1 MTRRANR
8 GRLALHLRKPPMPKP
23 TIALLAALLPAAA
36 LLAAAAQGTPVRING
51 TVTALAGDRLAVRTE
66 DGDALNIQLPPG
78 VRIGAVEERSLSSI
92 QPGEFVGSAARHG
105 RDGKLH
111 ALEVHIFPESMRGTG
126 EGHRPMD
133 APEQTMTNATVD
145 GIATAADGRTLRL
158 RYPGGEQQIEVAP
171 DVRVVG
177 LLPGDRSLL
186 VPGAAVTVR
195 ATQGD
200 DDRLTAVS
208 VQAEKNG
215 VKPLP

>member
-1 MTRRANR
+1 MP
-8 GRLALHLRKPPMPKP
+8 RLPA
-23 TIALLAALLPAAA
+23 ILLAALLPAAA
-36 LLAAAAQGTPVRING
+36 PLAAAAQGAPVRING
-51 TVTALAGDRLAVRTE
+51 TITALSGDRLAVRTG
-66 DGDALNIQLPPG
+66 DGDALDILLPPG
-78 VRIGAVEERSLSSI
+78 VRIGAVEDRTLSSI
-92 QPGEFVGSAARHG
+92 QPGEFVGSAARRG

-111 ALEVHIFPESMRGTG
+111 ALEVHVFPEAMRGTG

-133 APEQTMTNATVD
+133 APKDAPEQTMTNATVD
-145 GIATAADGRTLRL
+145 GVAAASDGRTLHL
-158 RYPGGEQQIEVAP
+158 RYPGGEQEIEVAP

-195 ATQGD
+195 ATQGN
-200 DDRLTAVS
+200 DDRLTALS

>member
-1 MTRRANR
+1 
-8 GRLALHLRKPPMPKP
+8 MPKL
-23 TIALLAALLPAAA
+23 TALLLAALLPAVP
-36 LLAAAAQGTPVRING
+36 LPAAAQDTPVRIHG
-51 TVTALAGDRLAVRTE
+51 AVVGLAGDRLLVRTE
-66 DGDALNIQLPPG
+66 GDDMLDIALPPG
-78 VRIGAVEERSLSSI
+78 VRIGAVEERTLASI

-126 EGHRPMD
+126 EGHRPME

-145 GIATAADGRTLRL
+145 GIAAASDGRTLHL
-158 RYPGGEQQIEVAP
+158 RYPGGEQEIEVAP

-186 VPGAAVTVR
+186 TPGAAVTVR
-195 ATQGD
+195 AMQGAD
-200 DDRLTAVS
+200 DSLTAVS
-208 VQAEKNG
+208 VQAERNG

>member
-1 MTRRANR
+1 
-8 GRLALHLRKPPMPKP
+8 MPR
-23 TIALLAALLPAAA
+23 LPAAVLA
-36 LLAAAAQGTPVRING
+36 VLLPVAAPLSAAAQDTPVRING
-51 TVTALAGDRLAVRTE
+51 TVIGLAGDRLLVRPLE
-66 DGDALNIQLPPG
+66 GDPLDVLLPPG
-78 VRIGAVEERSLSSI
+78 VRIGAVEDRTFLSI

-145 GIATAADGRTLRL
+145 GIATEASGRILRL
-158 RYPGGEQQIEVAP
+158 RYPGGEQEIEVAP

-177 LLPGDRSLL
+177 LLPGDRNLL
-186 VPGAAVTVR
+186 MPGAAVTVR
-195 ATQGD
+195 AVQGAD
-200 DDRLTAVS
+200 DSLTAVS

>member
-1 MTRRANR
+1 
-8 GRLALHLRKPPMPKP
+8 MPNP

-36 LLAAAAQGTPVRING
+36 WVQGTPVRING
-51 TVTALAGDRLAVRTE
+51 TITAMSGDRLAVRTD
-66 DGDALNIQLPPG
+66 DGDALDILLPPG
-78 VRIGAVEERSLSSI
+78 VRIGAVEERTLASI

-111 ALEVHIFPESMRGTG
+111 ALEVHVFPESMRGTG

-145 GIATAADGRTLRL
+145 GVATVADGRTLHL
-158 RYPGGEQQIEVAP
+158 RYPGGEQEIEVAP

-195 ATQGD
+195 ATQGS
-200 DDRLTAVS
+200 DDRLTAVT

>member
-1 MTRRANR
+1 
-8 GRLALHLRKPPMPKP
+8 MPKP
-23 TIALLAALLPAAA
+23 TIALLAALLPATA
-36 LLAAAAQGTPVRING
+36 LAQGAPVRING
-51 TVTALAGDRLAVRTE
+51 TITALARDHLAVRTE
-66 DGDALNIQLPPG
+66 DGDALDILLPPG
-78 VRIGAVEERSLSSI
+78 VRIGAVEDRTLASI
-92 QPGEFVGSAARHG
+92 QPGEFVGSAARRG

-111 ALEVHIFPESMRGTG
+111 ALEVHIFPEAMRGTG

-145 GIATAADGRTLRL
+145 GIAAAPDGRTLRL
-158 RYPGGEQQIEVAP
+158 RYPGGEQEIEVAP

-195 ATQGD
+195 ATQGG

-208 VQAEKNG
+208 VQAERNG

>member
-1 MTRRANR
+1 
-8 GRLALHLRKPPMPKP
+8 MPKL
-23 TIALLAALLPAAA
+23 TAALFALLLPAAA
-36 LLAAAAQGTPVRING
+36 PLSAAAQDTPVRING
-51 TVTALAGDRLAVRTE
+51 IVTALAGDRLAVRTPE
-66 DGDALNIQLPPG
+66 GDALDIQLPPG
-78 VRIGAVEERSLSSI
+78 VRIGAVEERSLASI

-111 ALEVHIFPESMRGTG
+111 ALEVHVFPEAMRGTG

-133 APEQTMTNATVD
+133 APEQTMTNATVA
-145 GIATAADGRTLRL
+145 GIASVADGRTLRL
-158 RYPGGEQQIEVAP
+158 RYPGGEQVIEVAP

-195 ATQGD
+195 ALQGD
-200 DDRLTAVS
+200 DHLTAVS
-208 VQAEKNG
+208 VQAERNG

>member
-1 MTRRANR
+1 MP
-8 GRLALHLRKPPMPKP
+8 RLP
-23 TIALLAALLPAAA
+23 AA
-36 LLAAAAQGTPVRING
+36 LLAVLLPVAAWAQDTPVRING
-51 TVTALAGDRLAVRTE
+51 TIIGLAGDRLLVRPSE
-66 DGDALNIQLPPG
+66 GDPLDIQLPPG
-78 VRIGAVEERSLSSI
+78 VRIGAVEDRTLASI

-126 EGHRPMD
+126 EGHRSME
-133 APEQTMTNATVD
+133 APEQTMTNATVVDIEGD
-145 GIATAADGRTLRL
+145 GVAAAADGRTLHL
-158 RYPGGEQQIEVAP
+158 RYPGGEQEIEVAP

-177 LLPGDRSLL
+177 MLPGDRSLL

-195 ATQGD
+195 AMQGGD
-200 DDRLTAVS
+200 DSLTAIS

>member
-1 MTRRANR
+1 
-8 GRLALHLRKPPMPKP
+8 MPKP
-23 TIALLAALLPAAA
+23 TIALLAALLPAVASLPA
-36 LLAAAAQGTPVRING
+36 VAQGTPVRING
-51 TVTALAGDRLAVRTE
+51 TITALAGDRLAVRTE
-66 DGDALNIQLPPG
+66 DNDTLDILLPPG
-78 VRIGAVEERSLSSI
+78 VRIGAVEERSLASI

-145 GIATAADGRTLRL
+145 GVATVADGRTLHL
-158 RYPGGEQQIEVAP
+158 RYPGGEQVIEVAP

-208 VQAEKNG
+208 VQAERNG

>member
-1 MTRRANR
+1 
-8 GRLALHLRKPPMPKP
+8 MPKP
-23 TIALLAALLPAAA
+23 TIALLATLLPAAA
-36 LLAAAAQGTPVRING
+36 WAQGIPVRING
-51 TVTALAGDRLAVRTE
+51 TVIGLAGDRLLVRPSE
-66 DGDALNIQLPPG
+66 GDPLDVQLPPG
-78 VRIGAVEERSLSSI
+78 VRIGAVEDRTLASI

-126 EGHRPMD
+126 EGHRPME
-133 APEQTMTNATVD
+133 APEQTMTNATVVDVVGD
-145 GIATAADGRTLRL
+145 GIATVADGRTLHL
-158 RYPGGEQQIEVAP
+158 RYPGGEQEIEVAP

-177 LLPGDRSLL
+177 MLPGDRSLL

-195 ATQGD
+195 AMQGA

>member
-1 MTRRANR
+1 
-8 GRLALHLRKPPMPKP
+8 MPKP
-23 TIALLAALLPAAA
+23 TIALLAALLPAAVP
-36 LLAAAAQGTPVRING
+36 LAAAAQGTPVRING
-51 TVTALAGDRLAVRTE
+51 TITALAGDRLAVRTG
-66 DGDALNIQLPPG
+66 DGDALDILLPPG
-78 VRIGAVEERSLSSI
+78 VRIGAVEERSLASI

-126 EGHRPMD
+126 EGHRPME
-133 APEQTMTNATVD
+133 APEQTMTNATVAEVVGD

-158 RYPGGEQQIEVAP
+158 RYPGGEQEIEVAP

-177 LLPGDRSLL
+177 MLPGGRSLL

-195 ATQGD
+195 AMQGAND
-200 DDRLTAVS
+200 SLTAIS
-208 VQAEKNG
+208 VQAERNG

>member
-1 MTRRANR
+1 
-8 GRLALHLRKPPMPKP
+8 MPKP
-23 TIALLAALLPAAA
+23 TIALLAALLPATTP
-36 LLAAAAQGTPVRING
+36 LAAWAQGVPIRING
-51 TVTALAGDRLAVRTE
+51 TITALAGDRLAVRTG
-66 DGDALNIQLPPG
+66 DGDALDILLPPG
-78 VRIGAVEERSLSSI
+78 VRIGAVEERSLSSVKT
-92 QPGEFVGSAARHG
+92 GEFVGSAARRG

-111 ALEVHIFPESMRGTG
+111 ALEVHIFPEAMRGIG

-145 GIATAADGRTLRL
+145 GIASAADGRILRL
-158 RYPGGEQQIEVAP
+158 RYPGGEQEIEGAP

-200 DDRLTAVS
+200 DDRLTALS

>member
-1 MTRRANR
+1 MP
-8 GRLALHLRKPPMPKP
+8 RLPV
-23 TIALLAALLPAAA
+23 TLLAALLPVAAW
-36 LLAAAAQGTPVRING
+36 AQDTPVRING
-51 TVTALAGDRLAVRTE
+51 TIIGLAGDCLLVRPSE
-66 DGDALNIQLPPG
+66 GDPLDIQLPPG
-78 VRIGAVEERSLSSI
+78 VRIGAVEDRTLASI

-111 ALEVHIFPESMRGTG
+111 ALEVHIFPEAMRGTG

-133 APEQTMTNATVD
+133 APEQTMTNATVAD
-145 GIATAADGRTLRL
+145 VMGVAAADGRILRL
-158 RYPGGEQQIEVAP
+158 RYPGGEQVIEVSP

-177 LLPGDRSLL
+177 MLPGDRSLL

-195 ATQGD
+195 ATQGGD
-200 DDRLTAVS
+200 DSLTALS

>member
-1 MTRRANR
+1 MLKLT
-8 GRLALHLRKPPMPKP
+8 
-23 TIALLAALLPAAA
+23 AA
-36 LLAAAAQGTPVRING
+36 LLAAALPAFPLPAAAQSTPVRING
-51 TVTALAGDRLAVRTE
+51 TVTALSGDRLAVRTG
-66 DGDALNIQLPPG
+66 DGDALDILLPPG
-78 VRIGAVEERSLSSI
+78 VRIGAVEDRTLSSI
-92 QPGEFVGSAARHG
+92 QPGEFVGSAARRG

-126 EGHRPMD
+126 EGHRPME

-145 GIATAADGRTLRL
+145 GIAAAADGRTLRL
-158 RYPGGEQQIEVAP
+158 RYPGGEQEIEVAP
-171 DVRVVG
+171 GVRVVG

-195 ATQGD
+195 ATQS
-200 DDRLTAVS
+200 DDRLTAVT

>member
-1 MTRRANR
+1 MP
-8 GRLALHLRKPPMPKP
+8 RLTA
-23 TIALLAALLPAAA
+23 ALLAALLSVAAP
-36 LLAAAAQGTPVRING
+36 LSAAPQGVPVRING
-51 TVTALAGDRLAVRTE
+51 TITAFAGDRLAVRTSE
-66 DGDALNIQLPPG
+66 GDALDIELPPG
-78 VRIGAVEERSLSSI
+78 VRIGAVEERSLATI
-92 QPGEFVGSAARHG
+92 QPGEYVGSAARRG

-111 ALEVHIFPESMRGTG
+111 ALEVHIFPEAMRGTG

-145 GIATAADGRTLRL
+145 GVAGVASGRTLRL
-158 RYPGGEQQIEVAP
+158 RYPGGEQEIEVAP

-186 VPGAAVTVR
+186 VPGAEVTVR
-195 ATQGD
+195 ALQGE

-208 VQAEKNG
+208 IQAERNG

>member
-1 MTRRANR
+1 ML
-8 GRLALHLRKPPMPKP
+8 RLTA
-23 TIALLAALLPAAA
+23 ALLAASLSAAA
-36 LLAAAAQGTPVRING
+36 PLAAAAQGVPVRING
-51 TVTALAGDRLAVRTE
+51 TITAFAGDRLAVRTPE
-66 DGDALNIQLPPG
+66 GDALDIQLPPG
-78 VRIGAVEERSLSSI
+78 VRIGAVEERSLATI
-92 QPGEFVGSAARHG
+92 QPGEYVGSAARRG

-111 ALEVHIFPESMRGTG
+111 ALEVHIFPEAMRGTG

-145 GIATAADGRTLRL
+145 GVAGATLGRTLRL
-158 RYPGGEQQIEVAP
+158 RYPGGEQEIEVAP

-186 VPGAAVTVR
+186 VPGAEVTVR
-195 ATQGD
+195 ALQGE

-208 VQAEKNG
+208 VQAERNG

>member
-1 MTRRANR
+1 MP
-8 GRLALHLRKPPMPKP
+8 RLTA
-23 TIALLAALLPAAA
+23 AVLAVLLPAAP
-36 LLAAAAQGTPVRING
+36 LPAAAEGTPVRING
-51 TVTALAGDRLAVRTE
+51 TVTALVGDRLAVRTPE
-66 DGDALNIQLPPG
+66 GDALDIQLPPG
-78 VRIGAVEERSLSSI
+78 VRIGAVEERSLASI
-92 QPGEFVGSAARHG
+92 RPGEFVGSAATHG

-111 ALEVHIFPESMRGTG
+111 ALEVHIFPEAMRGTG

-145 GIATAADGRTLRL
+145 SIVGDGIAGAASGRTLHL
-158 RYPGGEQQIEVAP
+158 RYPGGEQEIEVAP

-195 ATQGD
+195 AVQGED
-200 DDRLTAVS
+200 DHLTALS